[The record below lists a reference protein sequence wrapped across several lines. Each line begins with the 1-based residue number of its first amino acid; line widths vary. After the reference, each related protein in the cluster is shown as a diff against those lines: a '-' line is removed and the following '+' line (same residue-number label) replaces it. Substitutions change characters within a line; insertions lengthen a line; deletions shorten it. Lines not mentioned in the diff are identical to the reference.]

1 MTLAVAC
8 CQTPVIAQSSV
19 MDDRFTVL
27 PGIQYGMGVSG
38 PLKGD
43 MYIPRRAGRQFPAVL
58 MIHGGGWRSGDR
70 MQMAKIARDLA
81 RKDYV
86 VFSIDYDLVP
96 TQFPVALDQC
106 LEALR
111 FLNERANEYQLDA
124 ARIAVMGS
132 SAGGELAAL
141 MALGTPVPGTQPLRA
156 AVVFNGVLDLQ
167 ALGDQSGMVT
177 DYLGGPCTHRLDA
190 CRQASPLYQVKTG
203 GRLSFFVGHGTADA
217 VVPYTQAE
225 QFVSALRKNGWPVT
239 TFVAEGGPH
248 TYWGQPEFYE
258 KNLASVLKFLADAL
272 STTKHPLQSDL
283 SVTGLATFPFQDA
296 DLPIDQRVSDLL
308 ARLTL
313 DEKAS
318 QLVNQSR
325 PIPRLGIP
333 AYDWWSEALHGIA
346 WGHATVFPEPIGLAA
361 TFDPA
366 LIHEMA
372 TVIGIEGRAKYNLA
386 VQEGRRRIFEGLTF
400 WSPNIN
406 IFRDPRWGRGQETYG
421 EDPFLTSKMGVAFVT
436 GLQGDDPRY
445 LRVVAT
451 PKHFAVH
458 SGPEPTRHEVDVKVS
473 AHDLEDTYL
482 PAFRATV
489 MDGKAASVMCA
500 YNGVNGQPGCANDF
514 LLKEMLRDKWGFNG
528 FVVSDCDA
536 VADIQK
542 GQHYTK
548 TLAEAAAV
556 SLKAGTDNDCADFTT
571 TITDTSDYQ
580 RYLDAVKQGLLTE
593 ADIDRAV
600 ARLLR
605 ARFQLGML
613 DPDSRVK
620 YAQVSSSEIDSPE
633 HRQLARRIANESMV
647 LLKNDGTLPLSKEP
661 RKLLV
666 VGPLADQTRV
676 LEGNYHGTASYYVS
690 ALDGIRK
697 EFAEDEVSFEPGTSF
712 LRDPRPV
719 PAEFLSHAP
728 GQPGLS
734 GEYFADGNLSGK
746 PAVSRTDAQVNF
758 DNHTAVTL
766 PLGLNKS
773 FVRWTGYLT
782 PRESGLYRLGV
793 DGLMD
798 KLWLDD
804 RQIVDDMTP
813 HPQAVKTSEVHLEA
827 GHSYKLTLEYTAGQ
841 SLRVRLVWA
850 QETPDAFARATEA
863 AKKADVVIAVVGITS
878 DLEGEEMKVDVPGF
892 MGGDRTSLD
901 LPQAEEDLLEAV
913 GRTGK
918 PLIVVLMNGS
928 ALSVNWAATHAN
940 AILEAWY
947 SGEEGG
953 AAIAET
959 LSGKN
964 NPSGKLPVTFF
975 RNVQQLPP
983 FEDYAMTNRT
993 YRYFTGDPL
1002 YTFGFGLSYSR
1013 FKMENLSLSSTE
1025 VHAGEDLG
1033 IGVDVSNVS
1042 ETTGAEIV
1050 EVYITPP
1057 VGEGYPIHAL
1067 RGILRIDLARGTKKH
1082 VSLTLKSRDLSFVD
1096 GSGERVISPGE
1107 YKVTVGDAQPG
1118 SAVAFAQ
1125 TSLRIVGHLT
1135 LPR

>member
-1 MTLAVAC
+1 
-8 CQTPVIAQSSV
+8 
-19 MDDRFTVL
+19 
-27 PGIQYGMGVSG
+27 
-38 PLKGD
+38 
-43 MYIPRRAGRQFPAVL
+43 

-70 MQMAKIARDLA
+70 TQMAKIAKDLA

-86 VFSIDYDLVP
+86 VFAIDYDLVP
-96 TQFPVALDQC
+96 TRFPLALDEC
-106 LEALR
+106 REALR
-111 FLNERANEYQLDA
+111 FLSEKAQEYHLDP
-124 ARIAVMGS
+124 ARMAVMGS

-141 MALGTPVPGTQPLRA
+141 LALGTPAQGTQPLQA

-167 ALGDQSGMVT
+167 ALGDQSGMIT

-190 CRQASPLYQVKTG
+190 CRQASPLYRVKPG
-203 GRLSFFVGHGTADA
+203 GRVSFFVGHGTADT

-225 QFVSALRKNGWPVT
+225 QFVSALRKNDWPVT
-239 TFVAEGGPH
+239 KFVAEGGPH
-248 TYWGQPEFYE
+248 TYWGQPEFYA
-258 KNLASVLKFLADAL
+258 KNLASVLAFLSDAL
-272 STTKHPLQSDL
+272 STAKHPLQSGL
-283 SVTGLATFPFQDA
+283 STTGDARLPFQDA

-308 ARLTL
+308 GRLTL

-325 PIPRLGIP
+325 AIPRLGIP

-366 LIHEMA
+366 LIHEMG

-445 LRVVAT
+445 MRVVAT

-489 MDGKAASVMCA
+489 VEGKAASVMCA

-514 LLKEMLRDKWGFNG
+514 LLKEMLRGKWGFDG

-571 TITDTSDYQ
+571 TITDASDYQ

-605 ARFQLGML
+605 ARFKLGMF
-613 DPDSRVK
+613 DPDSQVK
-620 YAQVSSSEIDSPE
+620 YAQVTSSEIDSPE
-633 HRQLARRIANESMV
+633 HRQLSHKLASESMV
-647 LLKNDGTLPLSKEP
+647 LLKNDGVLPLSKSP
-661 RKLLV
+661 GKLLV

-697 EFAEDEVSFEPGTSF
+697 EFRDADVSFEPGTSF
-712 LRDPRPV
+712 LRDPRPIPKDV
-719 PAEFLSHAP
+719 LSTAS
-728 GQPGLS
+728 GQPGLTA
-734 GEYFADGNLSGK
+734 EFFTDANLSGK
-746 PAVSRTDAQVNF
+746 PAVTRVDPQVNF
-758 DNHTAVTL
+758 DRHTAVAL
-766 PLGLNKS
+766 PPGMTKS
-773 FVRWTGYLT
+773 FVRWTGFLT
-782 PRESGLYRLGV
+782 PRESGMYRLGV

-804 RQIVDDMTP
+804 RQVVEDMTP
-813 HPQAVKTSEVHLEA
+813 HPQAVKTAEVRLEA
-827 GHSYKLTLEYTAGQ
+827 GHSYKLILEYTAGQ
-841 SLRVRLVWA
+841 SLSVRLVWS

-913 GRTGK
+913 AKTGK

-928 ALSVNWAATHAN
+928 ALSVNWAAEHAN
-940 AILEAWY
+940 AILESWY
-947 SGEEGG
+947 PGEEGG
-953 AAIAET
+953 SAIAET

-975 RNVQQLPP
+975 RSVGQLPP
-983 FEDYAMTNRT
+983 FEDYAMKNRT
-993 YRYFTGDPL
+993 YRYFSGDPL
-1002 YTFGFGLSYSR
+1002 YSFGYGLSYSKFR
-1013 FKMENLSLSSTE
+1013 LEHLTLSSAA
-1025 VHAGEDLG
+1025 VRAGA
-1033 IGVDVSNVS
+1033 DVKVELDISNIS
-1042 ETTGAEIV
+1042 ERDGADVAEI
-1050 EVYITPP
+1050 YITPP
-1057 VGEGYPIHAL
+1057 MNEANPIRAL
-1067 RGILRIDLARGTKKH
+1067 RGMQRIDVAHGTTKH
-1082 VSLTLKSRDLSFVD
+1082 MAITLSARDLSFVD
-1096 GSGERVISPGE
+1096 STGERVISPGE
-1107 YKVTVGDAQPG
+1107 YQVTVGDAQPG
-1118 SAVAFAQ
+1118 FTSNFVQ
-1125 TSLRIVGHLT
+1125 TTLQITGRKT
-1135 LPR
+1135 LPQ